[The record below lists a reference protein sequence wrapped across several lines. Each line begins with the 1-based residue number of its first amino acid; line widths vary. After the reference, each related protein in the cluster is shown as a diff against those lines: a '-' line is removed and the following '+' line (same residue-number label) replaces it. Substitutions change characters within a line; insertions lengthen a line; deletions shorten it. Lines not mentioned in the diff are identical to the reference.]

1 VNTKWRQRLVSL
13 ISSVVFLGF
22 LWVLFKKMIIVT
34 WISMPWW
41 GLILLLIALFFF
53 IETMVSRTL
62 GAKEPAQRAQETVMS
77 GLKQASDSATSAG
90 QDSLE
95 AVKARLEKFNQPK
108 D

>member
-41 GLILLLIALFFF
+41 GLILLLIVLFFF

-62 GAKEPAQRAQETVMS
+62 GAKEPAQRAQETVVA